1 MIRISALLLA
11 SVVIPSHALAQEA
24 GSTPPVPEAQPSD
37 ERGDPAN
44 DDFHG
49 AIYVTASGVDRLDV
63 IAGTSVISGMEL
75 QRESAGQ
82 VGDILASLPGVE
94 ASGFSPG
101 ASRPIL
107 RGFGGDRVRVLIDGI
122 GTIDASGASDD
133 HAVAVDP
140 LVAERIEVLRGPAVL
155 LYGSQ
160 AIGGAVNVISKR
172 IPPAIPDEPIHVD
185 TLAGIDSATGLLEGG
200 ISLDTA
206 LTPNIVFHVDG
217 SYRNTD
223 DIEIPGFAAS
233 DALRADLLADAA
245 EEEEEGHFEEAEELR
260 EAANITGTVPNTYT
274 ETWSAGTGIAF
285 FSGDSN
291 FGVSFDYY
299 DTEYGVPG
307 APGVGH
313 HHHGEEDH
321 DEDEHDDH
329 GEEDHDHE
337 DEHGEEHGEEAV
349 SIGLRRYRA
358 DFRADIDLGEGF
370 FDSVQSRVGY
380 SDYTHTEFEGAEV
393 GTVFEVRG
401 VEGRMELVQ
410 SRRGGWGGALGA
422 QFSAQDFA
430 AFGAEAYIPPNN
442 VETLSLFT
450 LQEFYFGPFELEA
463 GARYENTEVEA
474 STLGVERDFDTV
486 SVSVGGSYMFFDDF
500 RAGLNVSHTPRAPT
514 AAELFAEGPHIAT
527 QQFEIG
533 NPALDIESSWG
544 AEGYVRG
551 EIGEVKVNATVYRNW
566 FDDFIYLAG
575 TGEEED
581 GLPVFAFLQQDADQ
595 WGAEAQIT
603 FPLVEGRNF
612 SLLGDVRGAYT
623 SVDLDDGTHAPRIPP
638 FSLYGALEGRWD
650 HFDLRGEVEWHDSQT
665 EIAPFETVT
674 DGFTMVNAS
683 LGWHPF
689 EGRENLTI
697 IAQVEN
703 VFDTEGRR
711 HTSFTKEFVPMT
723 GRNFKLTAR
732 ASF

>member
-1 MIRISALLLA
+1 M
-11 SVVIPSHALAQEA
+11 AQKAPQEVESRA
-24 GSTPPVPEAQPSD
+24 DTAETDREVS
-37 ERGDPAN
+37 AN

-63 IAGTSVISGMEL
+63 IAGTSVVSGMQL

-82 VGDILASLPGVE
+82 VGDILASQPGVE
-94 ASGFSPG
+94 ASGFAPG

-133 HAVAVDP
+133 HAVAADP
-140 LVAERIEVLRGPAVL
+140 LIAESIEVLRGPAVL

-160 AIGGAVNVISKR
+160 AIGGAVNVITKR
-172 IPPAIPDEPIHVD
+172 IPPGIPDEPFHLDV
-185 TLAGIDSATGLLEGG
+185 LGGLDSATGLWEGG
-200 ISLDTA
+200 VSLDTK
-206 LTPNIVFHVDG
+206 LTDNIVFHVDG

-233 DALRADLLADAA
+233 DDLRADLLADAA
-245 EEEEEGHFEEAEELR
+245 EEEEEGEFEEAEELR
-260 EAANITGTVPNTYT
+260 EAANISGTVPNTYT
-274 ETWSAGTGIAF
+274 ETWSAGTGFAV
-285 FSGDSN
+285 FSGESN

-299 DTEYGVPG
+299 DTSYGVPG

-313 HHHGEEDH
+313 HHHGEEEH
-321 DEDEHDDH
+321 DEDDH
-329 GEEDHDHE
+329 GEEEEHE
-337 DEHGEEHGEEAV
+337 EEEHGEEGGEEAV

-358 DFRADIDLGEGF
+358 DFRANIDLGDGF
-370 FDSVQSRVGY
+370 FDSVQSRIGY

-393 GTVFEVRG
+393 GTVFEVQG
-401 VEGRMELVQ
+401 VEGRVELVQ
-410 SRRGGWGGALGA
+410 SRRGNWNGATGA
-422 QFSAQDFA
+422 QFSAQDFVA
-430 AFGAEAYIPPNN
+430 AGAEAYIPPNN
-442 VETLSLFT
+442 VETYAFFT
-450 LQEFYFGPFELEA
+450 LQEFYFGSFELEA
-463 GARYENTEVEA
+463 GARYENTQIEA
-474 STLGVERDFDTV
+474 STLRQERSFDTF
-486 SVSVGGSYMFFDDF
+486 SASVGGGFTLFDDF
-500 RAGLNVSHTPRAPT
+500 RAGLNVSRTQRAPT

-533 NPALDIESSWG
+533 DPTLGKESSWG

-551 EIGEVKVNATVYRNW
+551 EIGEVKVNASVYRNW
-566 FDDFIYLAG
+566 FGDFIYLAG

-581 GLPVFAFLQQDADQ
+581 ELPVFAFMQQDADQ

-603 FPLVEGRNF
+603 FPLVEGRDF
-612 SLLGDVRGAYT
+612 SLLGDLRGAYT
-623 SVDLDDGTHAPRIPP
+623 RVEFDDGTDAPRIPP
-638 FSLYGALEGRWD
+638 LSLYGALEGRWD
-650 HFDLRGEVEWHDSQT
+650 HFDLRGEVEWYDSQT
-665 EIAPFETVT
+665 DVAPFETPT

-689 EGRENLTI
+689 EGRENLTL

-703 VFDTEGRR
+703 IFDAEGRH

>member
-1 MIRISALLLA
+1 MIRKSALLLA

-24 GSTPPVPEAQPSD
+24 PQQPSSA
-37 ERGDPAN
+37 EVEVSGDREEPAN

-63 IAGTSVISGMEL
+63 VAGTSVLSGMAL
-75 QRESAGQ
+75 QRESSGQ
-82 VGDILASLPGVE
+82 VGDILANLPGVE

-140 LVAERIEVLRGPAVL
+140 LIAERIEVLRGPAVL

-160 AIGGAVNVISKR
+160 AIGGAVNVITKR
-172 IPPAIPDEPIHVD
+172 IPPGVPDEAFHADLLGGV
-185 TLAGIDSATGLLEGG
+185 DSATGLWEGG
-200 ISLDTA
+200 ISLDTKV
-206 LTPNIVFHVDG
+206 TDNIVFHVDG

-233 DALRADLLADAA
+233 DDLRADLLADAA
-245 EEEEEGHFEEAEELR
+245 EEEEEGELEEAEEFR
-260 EAANITGTVPNTYT
+260 DAANISGIVPNTYT

-285 FSGDSN
+285 FSGESN

-313 HHHGEEDH
+313 HHHGEE
-321 DEDEHDDH
+321 EH
-329 GEEDHDHE
+329 GEEDHDHD
-337 DEHGEEHGEEAV
+337 DEHGEEEGEEAV

-358 DFRADIDLGEGF
+358 DFRANIDLGDGF
-370 FDSVQSRVGY
+370 FDSVQSRVGF

-393 GTVFEVRG
+393 GTVFEVKG
-401 VEGRMELVQ
+401 VEGRVELAQ
-410 SRRGGWGGALGA
+410 SRRGGWGGATGL
-422 QFSAQDFA
+422 QFSAQDFVA
-430 AFGAEAYIPPNN
+430 TGAEAYIPPNN
-442 VETLSLFT
+442 VESIALFT

-463 GARYENTEVEA
+463 GARYENTEIEA
-474 STLGVERDFDTV
+474 STLGIQRDFDTV
-486 SVSVGGSYMFFDDF
+486 SASLGGGYTLFDDF
-500 RAGLNVSHTPRAPT
+500 RAGLNVSRTERAPT

-533 NPALDIESSWG
+533 NPALDIERSWG

-551 EIGEVKVNATVYRNW
+551 EIGEVKVNASVYRNW

-581 GLPVFAFLQQDADQ
+581 ELPVFAFLQQDADQ
-595 WGAEAQIT
+595 WGAEAQVT
-603 FPLVEGRNF
+603 FPLIEGRDF

-623 SVDLDDGTHAPRIPP
+623 RVELDDGTNAPRVPP
-638 FSLYGALEGRWD
+638 LSLYGALEGRWE
-650 HFDLRGEVEWHDSQT
+650 HFDLRGEVEWYDSQT
-665 EIAPFETVT
+665 DVAPFETRT

-697 IAQVEN
+697 IAQVDN
-703 VFDTEGRR
+703 IFDAEGRR
-711 HTSFTKEFVPMT
+711 HTSFTKDFVPMT

>member
-1 MIRISALLLA
+1 MIRKSALLLA

-24 GSTPPVPEAQPSD
+24 PQQPAASEVEALD
-37 ERGDPAN
+37 ERGEVAN

-63 IAGTSVISGMEL
+63 IAGTSVLSGMQL

-82 VGDILASLPGVE
+82 VGDIVASLPGVE
-94 ASGFSPG
+94 ASGFAPG

-107 RGFGGDRVRVLIDGI
+107 RGFGGDRVRVLLNGI

-133 HAVAVDP
+133 HAVAADP
-140 LVAERIEVLRGPAVL
+140 LIAESIEVLRGPAVL

-160 AIGGAVNVISKR
+160 AIGGAVNVITKR
-172 IPPAIPDEPIHVD
+172 IPPGIPDEPVHLDMLGGV
-185 TLAGIDSATGLLEGG
+185 DSATGLWEGG
-200 ISLDTA
+200 VSLDTKV
-206 LTPNIVFHVDG
+206 TDNIVFHVDG

-245 EEEEEGHFEEAEELR
+245 EEEEEGAFEEAEELR
-260 EAANITGTVPNTYT
+260 EAANISGTVPNTYS

-285 FSGDSN
+285 FSGESN

-313 HHHGEEDH
+313 HHHGEEEH
-321 DEDEHDDH
+321 GDEDHE
-329 GEEDHDHE
+329 GEEDHDLE
-337 DEHGEEHGEEAV
+337 GEEEGEEAV

-358 DFRADIDLGEGF
+358 DFRANIDLGDGF
-370 FDSVQSRVGY
+370 FDSVQSRIGY
-380 SDYTHTEFEGAEV
+380 SDYTHTEFEGDEV
-393 GTVFEVRG
+393 GTVFEVKG
-401 VEGRMELVQ
+401 VEGRVELVQ
-410 SRRGGWGGALGA
+410 SRRGGWSGATGA
-422 QFSAQDFA
+422 QFSAQDFVA
-430 AFGAEAYIPPNN
+430 TGAEAYIPPNN
-442 VETLSLFT
+442 VETVALFT

-463 GARYENTEVEA
+463 GARYENTEIEA
-474 STLGVERDFDTV
+474 STLGLERDFDTV
-486 SVSVGGSYMFFDDF
+486 SASVGGSYAFFNDF
-500 RAGLNVSHTPRAPT
+500 RAGLNVSHTERAPT
-514 AAELFAEGPHIAT
+514 AAELYAEGPHIAT

-533 NPALDIESSWG
+533 NPDLNIERSWG

-551 EIGEVKVNATVYRNW
+551 EIGEIKINASIYRNW

-581 GLPVFAFLQQDADQ
+581 DLPVFAFLQQDADQ

-603 FPLVEGRNF
+603 FPVIEGRDF

-623 SVDLDDGTHAPRIPP
+623 SVEFDDGTNAPRIPP
-638 FSLYGALEGRWD
+638 LSLYGALEGRWD
-650 HFDLRGEVEWHDSQT
+650 HFDLRGEVEWYDSQT
-665 EIAPFETVT
+665 DVAPFETAT

-697 IAQVEN
+697 IAQVDN
-703 VFDTEGRR
+703 IFDVEGRR

-732 ASF
+732 VSF

>member
-1 MIRISALLLA
+1 M
-11 SVVIPSHALAQEA
+11 AQEA
-24 GSTPPVPEAQPSD
+24 PQEVESRAETVETDQ
-37 ERGDPAN
+37 EVPAN

-49 AIYVTASGVDRLDV
+49 AIYLTASGVDRLDV
-63 IAGTSVISGMEL
+63 IAGTSVVSGMQL

-82 VGDILASLPGVE
+82 VGDILASQPGVE
-94 ASGFSPG
+94 ASGFAPG

-133 HAVAVDP
+133 HAVAADP
-140 LVAERIEVLRGPAVL
+140 LIAESIEVLRGPAVL

-160 AIGGAVNVISKR
+160 AIGGAVNVITKR
-172 IPPAIPDEPIHVD
+172 IPPGIPDEPFHLDV
-185 TLAGIDSATGLLEGG
+185 LGGLDSATGLWEGG
-200 ISLDTA
+200 VSLDTK
-206 LTPNIVFHVDG
+206 LTDNIVFHVDG

-223 DIEIPGFAAS
+223 DIEIPSFAAS
-233 DALRADLLADAA
+233 DDLRADLLADAA
-245 EEEEEGHFEEAEELR
+245 EEEEEGEFEEAEELR
-260 EAANITGTVPNTYT
+260 EAANISGTVPNTYT
-274 ETWSAGTGIAF
+274 ETWSAGTGFAV
-285 FSGDSN
+285 FSGESN

-299 DTEYGVPG
+299 DTSYGVPG

-313 HHHGEEDH
+313 HHHAEEEH
-321 DEDEHDDH
+321 DEDDH
-329 GEEDHDHE
+329 GEEE
-337 DEHGEEHGEEAV
+337 GEEAV

-358 DFRADIDLGEGF
+358 DFRANIDLGDGF
-370 FDSVQSRVGY
+370 FDSVQSRIGY

-393 GTVFEVRG
+393 GTVFEVQG
-401 VEGRMELVQ
+401 VEGRVELVQ
-410 SRRGGWGGALGA
+410 SRRGNWNGATGA
-422 QFSAQDFA
+422 QFSAQDFVA
-430 AFGAEAYIPPNN
+430 TGAEAYIPPNN
-442 VETLSLFT
+442 VETFAFFT
-450 LQEFYFGPFELEA
+450 LQEFYFGSFELEA
-463 GARYENTEVEA
+463 GARYENTQIEA
-474 STLGVERDFDTV
+474 STLRQERSFDTF
-486 SVSVGGSYMFFDDF
+486 SASVGGGFTLFDDF
-500 RAGLNVSHTPRAPT
+500 RAGLNVSRTQRAPT

-533 NPALDIESSWG
+533 DPTVGKESSWG

-551 EIGEVKVNATVYRNW
+551 EIGEVKVNASVYRNW
-566 FDDFIYLAG
+566 FGDFIYLAG

-581 GLPVFAFLQQDADQ
+581 ELPVFAFMQQDADQ

-603 FPLVEGRNF
+603 FPLVEGRDF
-612 SLLGDVRGAYT
+612 SLLGDLRGAYT
-623 SVDLDDGTHAPRIPP
+623 RVEFDDGTDAPRIPP
-638 FSLYGALEGRWD
+638 LSLYGALEGRWD
-650 HFDLRGEVEWHDSQT
+650 HFDLRGEVEWYDSQT
-665 EIAPFETVT
+665 DVAPFETPT

-689 EGRENLTI
+689 EGRENLTL

-703 VFDTEGRR
+703 IFDAEGRH

>member
-1 MIRISALLLA
+1 MIRMSALLLA
-11 SVVIPSHALAQEA
+11 SVVIPYQAMAQE
-24 GSTPPVPEAQPSD
+24 TPQQPEPRAQATATD
-37 ERGDPAN
+37 EDNPAN

-49 AIYVTASGVDRLDV
+49 TIYVTASGVDRLDV
-63 IAGTSVISGMEL
+63 IAGTSVVSGMQL

-82 VGDILASLPGVE
+82 VGEILASQPGVE
-94 ASGFSPG
+94 ASGFAPG

-133 HAVAVDP
+133 HAVAADP
-140 LVAERIEVLRGPAVL
+140 LIAESIEVLRGPAVL

-160 AIGGAVNVISKR
+160 AIGGAVNVITKR
-172 IPPAIPDEPIHVD
+172 IPPGVPDEPFHVD
-185 TLAGIDSATGLLEGG
+185 MLAGVDSATGLWEGG
-200 ISLDTA
+200 ISLDTK
-206 LTPNIVFHVDG
+206 LTDNIVFHVDG

-233 DALRADLLADAA
+233 GDLRADLLADAA
-245 EEEEEGHFEEAEELR
+245 EEEEEGEFEEAEKLR
-260 EAANITGTVPNTYT
+260 EAASISGTVPNTYT
-274 ETWSAGTGIAF
+274 ETWSAGTGFAV
-285 FSGDSN
+285 FSGESN

-313 HHHGEEDH
+313 HGHGQEEHGEEDH
-321 DEDEHDDH
+321 DEDE
-329 GEEDHDHE
+329 E
-337 DEHGEEHGEEAV
+337 EHGDEEGEEAV

-358 DFRADIDLGEGF
+358 DFRADIDLGDGF
-370 FDSVQSRVGY
+370 FDSVQSRIGY
-380 SDYTHTEFEGAEV
+380 SNYTHTEFEGAEV
-393 GTVFEVRG
+393 GTVFDVQG
-401 VEGRMELVQ
+401 VEGRVELVQ
-410 SRRGGWGGALGA
+410 SRRGNWSGATGA
-422 QFSAQDFA
+422 QFSAQDFVA
-430 AFGAEAYIPPNN
+430 TGEEAYIPPNN
-442 VETLSLFT
+442 VETMAFFT

-463 GARYENTEVEA
+463 GARYENTEIEA
-474 STLGVERDFDTV
+474 TTLGLERTFDTF
-486 SVSVGGSYMFFDDF
+486 SASVGGGFTLFDDF
-500 RAGLNVSHTPRAPT
+500 RAGLNVSRTERAPT

-527 QQFEIG
+527 QQFEVG
-533 NPALDIESSWG
+533 DPTLSEESSWG

-551 EIGEVKVNATVYRNW
+551 EIGEVKVNASVYRNW
-566 FDDFIYLAG
+566 FGDFIYLAG

-581 GLPVFAFLQQDADQ
+581 DLPVFAFMQQDADQ
-595 WGAEAQIT
+595 WGAEAQVT
-603 FPLVEGRNF
+603 FPLVEGRDF
-612 SLLGDVRGAYT
+612 SLLGDLRGAYT
-623 SVDLDDGTHAPRIPP
+623 RVEFDDGTDAPRIPP
-638 FSLYGALEGRWD
+638 LSLYGALEGRWD
-650 HFDLRGEVEWHDSQT
+650 HFDLRGEVEWYDSQT
-665 EIAPFETVT
+665 DVAPFETPT

-703 VFDTEGRR
+703 IFDVEGRR

-723 GRNFKLTAR
+723 GRNFRLTAR

>member
-1 MIRISALLLA
+1 MIRKSALLLA
-11 SVVIPSHALAQEA
+11 SAVIPSLAMAQKAPQEVESRA
-24 GSTPPVPEAQPSD
+24 DTAETDREVS
-37 ERGDPAN
+37 AN

-63 IAGTSVISGMEL
+63 IAGTSVVSGMQL

-82 VGDILASLPGVE
+82 VGDILASQPGVE
-94 ASGFSPG
+94 ASGFAPG

-133 HAVAVDP
+133 HAVAADP
-140 LVAERIEVLRGPAVL
+140 LIAESIEVLRGPAVL

-160 AIGGAVNVISKR
+160 AIGGAVNVITKR
-172 IPPAIPDEPIHVD
+172 IPPGIPDEPFHLDV
-185 TLAGIDSATGLLEGG
+185 LGGLDSATGLWEGG
-200 ISLDTA
+200 VSLDTK
-206 LTPNIVFHVDG
+206 LTDNIVFHVDG

-233 DALRADLLADAA
+233 DDLRADLLADAA
-245 EEEEEGHFEEAEELR
+245 EEEEEGEFEEAEELR
-260 EAANITGTVPNTYT
+260 EAANISGTVPNTYT
-274 ETWSAGTGIAF
+274 ETWSAGTGFAV
-285 FSGDSN
+285 FSGESN

-299 DTEYGVPG
+299 DTSYGVPG

-313 HHHGEEDH
+313 HHHGEEEH
-321 DEDEHDDH
+321 DEDDH
-329 GEEDHDHE
+329 GEEEEHE
-337 DEHGEEHGEEAV
+337 EEEHGEEGGEEAV

-358 DFRADIDLGEGF
+358 DFRANIDLGDGF
-370 FDSVQSRVGY
+370 FDSVQSRIGY

-393 GTVFEVRG
+393 GTVFEVQG
-401 VEGRMELVQ
+401 VEGRVELVQ
-410 SRRGGWGGALGA
+410 SRRGNWNGATGA
-422 QFSAQDFA
+422 QFSAQDFVA
-430 AFGAEAYIPPNN
+430 AGAEAYIPPNN
-442 VETLSLFT
+442 VETYAFFT
-450 LQEFYFGPFELEA
+450 LQEFYFGSFELEA
-463 GARYENTEVEA
+463 GARYENTQIEA
-474 STLGVERDFDTV
+474 STLRQERSFDTF
-486 SVSVGGSYMFFDDF
+486 SASVGGGFTLFDDF
-500 RAGLNVSHTPRAPT
+500 RAGLNVSRTQRAPT

-533 NPALDIESSWG
+533 DPTLGKESSWG

-551 EIGEVKVNATVYRNW
+551 EIGEVKVNASVYRNW
-566 FDDFIYLAG
+566 FGDFIYLAG

-581 GLPVFAFLQQDADQ
+581 ELPVFAFMQQDADQ

-603 FPLVEGRNF
+603 FPLVEGRDF
-612 SLLGDVRGAYT
+612 SLLGDLRGAYT
-623 SVDLDDGTHAPRIPP
+623 RVEFDDGTDAPRIPP
-638 FSLYGALEGRWD
+638 LSLYGALEGRWD
-650 HFDLRGEVEWHDSQT
+650 HFDLRGEVEWYDSQT
-665 EIAPFETVT
+665 DVAPFETPT

-689 EGRENLTI
+689 EGRENLTL

-703 VFDTEGRR
+703 IFDAEGRH

>member
-1 MIRISALLLA
+1 M
-11 SVVIPSHALAQEA
+11 AQEA
-24 GSTPPVPEAQPSD
+24 PQEVESRAETAETDQEV
-37 ERGDPAN
+37 PAN

-63 IAGTSVISGMEL
+63 IAGTSVVSGMQL

-82 VGDILASLPGVE
+82 VGDILASQPGVE
-94 ASGFSPG
+94 ASGFAPG

-133 HAVAVDP
+133 HAVAADP
-140 LVAERIEVLRGPAVL
+140 LIAESIEVLRGPAVL

-160 AIGGAVNVISKR
+160 AIGGAVNVITKR
-172 IPPAIPDEPIHVD
+172 IPPGIPDEPFHLDV
-185 TLAGIDSATGLLEGG
+185 LGGLDSATGLWEGG
-200 ISLDTA
+200 VSLDTK
-206 LTPNIVFHVDG
+206 LTDNIVFHVDG

-233 DALRADLLADAA
+233 DDLRADLLADAA
-245 EEEEEGHFEEAEELR
+245 EEEEEGEFEEAEELR
-260 EAANITGTVPNTYT
+260 EAANISGTVPNTYT
-274 ETWSAGTGIAF
+274 ETWSAGTGFAV
-285 FSGDSN
+285 FSGESN

-299 DTEYGVPG
+299 DTSYGVPG

-313 HHHGEEDH
+313 HHHAEEEH
-321 DEDEHDDH
+321 DEDDH
-329 GEEDHDHE
+329 GEEE
-337 DEHGEEHGEEAV
+337 GEEAV

-358 DFRADIDLGEGF
+358 DFRANIDLGDGF
-370 FDSVQSRVGY
+370 FDSVQSRIGY

-393 GTVFEVRG
+393 GTVFEVQG
-401 VEGRMELVQ
+401 VEGRVELVQ
-410 SRRGGWGGALGA
+410 SRRGNWNGATGA
-422 QFSAQDFA
+422 QFSAQDFVA
-430 AFGAEAYIPPNN
+430 TGAEAYIPPNN
-442 VETLSLFT
+442 VETFAFFT
-450 LQEFYFGPFELEA
+450 LQEFYFGSFELEA
-463 GARYENTEVEA
+463 GARYENTQIEA
-474 STLGVERDFDTV
+474 STLRQERSFDTF
-486 SVSVGGSYMFFDDF
+486 SASVGGGFTLFDDF
-500 RAGLNVSHTPRAPT
+500 RTGLNVSRTQRAPT

-533 NPALDIESSWG
+533 DPTLGKESSWG

-551 EIGEVKVNATVYRNW
+551 EIGEVKVNASVYRNW
-566 FDDFIYLAG
+566 FGDFIYLAG

-581 GLPVFAFLQQDADQ
+581 ELPVFAFMQQDADQ

-603 FPLVEGRNF
+603 FPLVEGRDF
-612 SLLGDVRGAYT
+612 SLLGDLRGAYT
-623 SVDLDDGTHAPRIPP
+623 RVEFDDGTDAPRIPP
-638 FSLYGALEGRWD
+638 LSLYGALEGRWD
-650 HFDLRGEVEWHDSQT
+650 HFDLRGEVEWYDSQT
-665 EIAPFETVT
+665 DVAPFETPT

-689 EGRENLTI
+689 EGRENLTL

-703 VFDTEGRR
+703 IFDAEGRR

>member
-1 MIRISALLLA
+1 M
-11 SVVIPSHALAQEA
+11 AQEA
-24 GSTPPVPEAQPSD
+24 PQEVESRAETVETDQ
-37 ERGDPAN
+37 EVPAN

-49 AIYVTASGVDRLDV
+49 AIYLTASGVDRLDV
-63 IAGTSVISGMEL
+63 IAGTSVVSGMQL

-82 VGDILASLPGVE
+82 VGDILASQPGVE
-94 ASGFSPG
+94 ASGFAPG

-133 HAVAVDP
+133 HAVAADP
-140 LVAERIEVLRGPAVL
+140 LIAESIEVLRGPAVL

-160 AIGGAVNVISKR
+160 AIGGAVNVITKR
-172 IPPAIPDEPIHVD
+172 IPPGIPDEPFHLDV
-185 TLAGIDSATGLLEGG
+185 LGGLDSATGLWEGG
-200 ISLDTA
+200 VSLDTK
-206 LTPNIVFHVDG
+206 LTDNIVFHVDG

-223 DIEIPGFAAS
+223 DIEIPSFAAS
-233 DALRADLLADAA
+233 DDLRADLLADAA
-245 EEEEEGHFEEAEELR
+245 EEEEEGEFEEAEELR
-260 EAANITGTVPNTYT
+260 EAANISGTVPNTYT
-274 ETWSAGTGIAF
+274 ETWSAGTGFAV
-285 FSGDSN
+285 FSGESN

-299 DTEYGVPG
+299 DTSYGVPG

-313 HHHGEEDH
+313 HHHAEEEH
-321 DEDEHDDH
+321 DEDDH
-329 GEEDHDHE
+329 GEEE
-337 DEHGEEHGEEAV
+337 GEEAV

-358 DFRADIDLGEGF
+358 DFRANIDLGDGF
-370 FDSVQSRVGY
+370 FDSVQSRIGY

-393 GTVFEVRG
+393 GTVFEVQG
-401 VEGRMELVQ
+401 VEGRVELVQ
-410 SRRGGWGGALGA
+410 SRRGNWNGATGA
-422 QFSAQDFA
+422 QFSAQDFVA
-430 AFGAEAYIPPNN
+430 TGAEAYIPPNN
-442 VETLSLFT
+442 VETFAFFT
-450 LQEFYFGPFELEA
+450 LQEFYFGSFELEA
-463 GARYENTEVEA
+463 GARYENTQIEA
-474 STLGVERDFDTV
+474 STLRQERSFDTF
-486 SVSVGGSYMFFDDF
+486 SASVGGGFTLFDDF
-500 RAGLNVSHTPRAPT
+500 RTGLNVSRTQRAPT

-533 NPALDIESSWG
+533 DPTVGKESSWG

-551 EIGEVKVNATVYRNW
+551 EIGEVKVNASVYRNW
-566 FDDFIYLAG
+566 FGDFIYLAG

-581 GLPVFAFLQQDADQ
+581 ELPVFAFMQQDADQ

-603 FPLVEGRNF
+603 FPLVEGRDF
-612 SLLGDVRGAYT
+612 SLLGDLRGAYT
-623 SVDLDDGTHAPRIPP
+623 RVEFDDGTDAPRIPP
-638 FSLYGALEGRWD
+638 LSLYGALEGRWD
-650 HFDLRGEVEWHDSQT
+650 HFDLRGEVEWYDSQT
-665 EIAPFETVT
+665 DVAPFETPT

-689 EGRENLTI
+689 EGRENLTL

-703 VFDTEGRR
+703 IFDAEGRH

>member
-1 MIRISALLLA
+1 M
-11 SVVIPSHALAQEA
+11 AQEA
-24 GSTPPVPEAQPSD
+24 PQEVESRAETVETDQ
-37 ERGDPAN
+37 EVPAN

-49 AIYVTASGVDRLDV
+49 AIYLTASGVDRLDV
-63 IAGTSVISGMEL
+63 IAGTSVVSGMQL

-82 VGDILASLPGVE
+82 VGDILASQPGVE
-94 ASGFSPG
+94 ASGFAPG

-133 HAVAVDP
+133 HAVAADP
-140 LVAERIEVLRGPAVL
+140 LIAESIEVLRGPAVL

-160 AIGGAVNVISKR
+160 AIGGAVNVITKR
-172 IPPAIPDEPIHVD
+172 IPPGIPDEPFHLDV
-185 TLAGIDSATGLLEGG
+185 LGGLDSATGLWEGG
-200 ISLDTA
+200 VSLDTK
-206 LTPNIVFHVDG
+206 LTDNIVFHVDG

-223 DIEIPGFAAS
+223 DIEIPSFAAS
-233 DALRADLLADAA
+233 DDLRADLLADAA
-245 EEEEEGHFEEAEELR
+245 EEEEEGEFEEAEELR
-260 EAANITGTVPNTYT
+260 EAANISGTVPNTYT
-274 ETWSAGTGIAF
+274 ETWSAGTGFAV
-285 FSGDSN
+285 FSGESN

-299 DTEYGVPG
+299 DTSYGVPG

-313 HHHGEEDH
+313 HHHAEEEH
-321 DEDEHDDH
+321 DEDDH
-329 GEEDHDHE
+329 GEEE
-337 DEHGEEHGEEAV
+337 GEEAV

-358 DFRADIDLGEGF
+358 DFRANIDLGDGF
-370 FDSVQSRVGY
+370 FDSVQSRIGY

-393 GTVFEVRG
+393 GTVFEVQG
-401 VEGRMELVQ
+401 VEGRVELVQ
-410 SRRGGWGGALGA
+410 SRRGNWNGATGA
-422 QFSAQDFA
+422 QFSAQDFVA
-430 AFGAEAYIPPNN
+430 TGAEAYIPPNN
-442 VETLSLFT
+442 VETFAFFT
-450 LQEFYFGPFELEA
+450 LQEFYFGSFELEA
-463 GARYENTEVEA
+463 GARYENTQIEA
-474 STLGVERDFDTV
+474 STLRQERSFDTF
-486 SVSVGGSYMFFDDF
+486 SASVGGGFTLFDDF
-500 RAGLNVSHTPRAPT
+500 RAGLNVSRTQRAPT

-533 NPALDIESSWG
+533 DPTVGKESSWG

-551 EIGEVKVNATVYRNW
+551 EIGEVKVNASVYRNW
-566 FDDFIYLAG
+566 FGDFIYLAG

-581 GLPVFAFLQQDADQ
+581 ELPVFAFMQQDADQ

-603 FPLVEGRNF
+603 FPLVEGRDF
-612 SLLGDVRGAYT
+612 SLLGDLRGAYT
-623 SVDLDDGTHAPRIPP
+623 RVEFDDGTDAPRIPP
-638 FSLYGALEGRWD
+638 LSLYGALEGRWD
-650 HFDLRGEVEWHDSQT
+650 HFDLRGEVEWYDSQT
-665 EIAPFETVT
+665 DVAPFETPT

-689 EGRENLTI
+689 EGRENLTL

-703 VFDTEGRR
+703 IFDAEGRR

>member
-1 MIRISALLLA
+1 M
-11 SVVIPSHALAQEA
+11 AQEA
-24 GSTPPVPEAQPSD
+24 PQEVESRAETAETDQEV
-37 ERGDPAN
+37 PAN

-63 IAGTSVISGMEL
+63 IAGTSVVSGMQL

-82 VGDILASLPGVE
+82 VGDILASQPGVE
-94 ASGFSPG
+94 ASGFAPG

-133 HAVAVDP
+133 HAVAADP
-140 LVAERIEVLRGPAVL
+140 LIAESIEVLRGPAVL

-160 AIGGAVNVISKR
+160 AIGGAVNVITKR
-172 IPPAIPDEPIHVD
+172 IPPGIPDEPFHLDV
-185 TLAGIDSATGLLEGG
+185 LGGLDSATGLWEGG
-200 ISLDTA
+200 VSLDTK
-206 LTPNIVFHVDG
+206 LTDNIVFHVDG

-233 DALRADLLADAA
+233 DDLRADLLADAA
-245 EEEEEGHFEEAEELR
+245 EEEEEGEFEEAEELR
-260 EAANITGTVPNTYT
+260 EAANISGTVPNTYT
-274 ETWSAGTGIAF
+274 ETWSAGTGFAV
-285 FSGDSN
+285 FSGESN

-299 DTEYGVPG
+299 DTSYGVPG

-313 HHHGEEDH
+313 HHHGEEEH
-321 DEDEHDDH
+321 DEDDH
-329 GEEDHDHE
+329 GEEEEHE
-337 DEHGEEHGEEAV
+337 EEEHGEEGGEEAV

-358 DFRADIDLGEGF
+358 DFRANIDLGDGF
-370 FDSVQSRVGY
+370 FDSVQSRIGY

-393 GTVFEVRG
+393 GTVFEVQG
-401 VEGRMELVQ
+401 VEGRVELVQ
-410 SRRGGWGGALGA
+410 SRRGNWNGAIGA
-422 QFSAQDFA
+422 QFSAQDFVA
-430 AFGAEAYIPPNN
+430 TGAEAYIPPNN
-442 VETLSLFT
+442 VETYAFFT
-450 LQEFYFGPFELEA
+450 LQEFYFGSFELEA
-463 GARYENTEVEA
+463 GARYENTQIEA
-474 STLGVERDFDTV
+474 STLRQERSFDTF
-486 SVSVGGSYMFFDDF
+486 SASVGGGFTLFDDF
-500 RAGLNVSHTPRAPT
+500 RAGLNVSRTQRAPT

-533 NPALDIESSWG
+533 DPTLGKESSWG

-551 EIGEVKVNATVYRNW
+551 EIGEVKVNASVYRNW
-566 FDDFIYLAG
+566 FGDFIYLAG

-581 GLPVFAFLQQDADQ
+581 ELPVFAFMQQDADQ

-603 FPLVEGRNF
+603 FPLVEGRDF
-612 SLLGDVRGAYT
+612 SLLGDLRGAYT
-623 SVDLDDGTHAPRIPP
+623 RVEFDDGTDAPRIPP
-638 FSLYGALEGRWD
+638 LSLYGALEGRWD
-650 HFDLRGEVEWHDSQT
+650 HFDLRGEVEWYDSQT
-665 EIAPFETVT
+665 DVAPFETPT

-689 EGRENLTI
+689 EGRENLTL

-703 VFDTEGRR
+703 IFDAEGRR

>member
-1 MIRISALLLA
+1 M
-11 SVVIPSHALAQEA
+11 AQEA
-24 GSTPPVPEAQPSD
+24 PQEVESRAETVETDQ
-37 ERGDPAN
+37 EVPAN

-63 IAGTSVISGMEL
+63 IAGTSVVSGMQL

-82 VGDILASLPGVE
+82 VGDILASQPGVE
-94 ASGFSPG
+94 ASGFAPG

-133 HAVAVDP
+133 HAVAADP
-140 LVAERIEVLRGPAVL
+140 LIAESIEVLRGPAVL

-160 AIGGAVNVISKR
+160 AIGGAVNVITKR
-172 IPPAIPDEPIHVD
+172 IPPGIPDEPFHLDV
-185 TLAGIDSATGLLEGG
+185 LGGLDSATGLWEGG
-200 ISLDTA
+200 VSLDTK
-206 LTPNIVFHVDG
+206 LTDNIVFHVDG

-233 DALRADLLADAA
+233 DDLRADLLADAA
-245 EEEEEGHFEEAEELR
+245 EEEEEGEFEEAEELR
-260 EAANITGTVPNTYT
+260 EAANISGTVPNTYT
-274 ETWSAGTGIAF
+274 ETWSAGTGFAV
-285 FSGDSN
+285 FSGESN

-299 DTEYGVPG
+299 DTSYGVPG

-313 HHHGEEDH
+313 HHHGEEEH
-321 DEDEHDDH
+321 DEDDH
-329 GEEDHDHE
+329 GEEEEHE
-337 DEHGEEHGEEAV
+337 EEEHGEEEGEEAV

-358 DFRADIDLGEGF
+358 DFRANIDLGDGF
-370 FDSVQSRVGY
+370 FDSVQSRIGY

-393 GTVFEVRG
+393 GTVFEVQG
-401 VEGRMELVQ
+401 VEGRVELVQ
-410 SRRGGWGGALGA
+410 SRRGNWNGATGA
-422 QFSAQDFA
+422 QFSAQDFVA
-430 AFGAEAYIPPNN
+430 TGAEAYIPPNN
-442 VETLSLFT
+442 VETYAFFT
-450 LQEFYFGPFELEA
+450 LQEFYFGSFELEA
-463 GARYENTEVEA
+463 GARYENTQIEA
-474 STLGVERDFDTV
+474 STLRQERSFDTF
-486 SVSVGGSYMFFDDF
+486 SASVGGGFTLFDDF
-500 RAGLNVSHTPRAPT
+500 RAGLNVSRTQRAPT

-533 NPALDIESSWG
+533 DPTLGKESSWG

-551 EIGEVKVNATVYRNW
+551 EIGEVKVNASVYRNW
-566 FDDFIYLAG
+566 FGDFIYLAG

-581 GLPVFAFLQQDADQ
+581 ELPVFAFMQQDADQ

-603 FPLVEGRNF
+603 FPLVEGRDF
-612 SLLGDVRGAYT
+612 SLLGDLRGAYT
-623 SVDLDDGTHAPRIPP
+623 RVEFDDGTDAPRIPP
-638 FSLYGALEGRWD
+638 LSLYGALEGRWD
-650 HFDLRGEVEWHDSQT
+650 HFDLRGEVEWYDSQT
-665 EIAPFETVT
+665 DVAPFETPT

-689 EGRENLTI
+689 EGRENLTL

-703 VFDTEGRR
+703 IFDAEGRR

>member
-1 MIRISALLLA
+1 M
-11 SVVIPSHALAQEA
+11 AQEA
-24 GSTPPVPEAQPSD
+24 PQEVESRAETAETDQEV
-37 ERGDPAN
+37 PAN

-63 IAGTSVISGMEL
+63 IAGTSVVSGMQL

-82 VGDILASLPGVE
+82 VGDILASQPGVE
-94 ASGFSPG
+94 ASGFAPG

-133 HAVAVDP
+133 HAVAADP
-140 LVAERIEVLRGPAVL
+140 LIAESIEVLRGPAVL

-160 AIGGAVNVISKR
+160 AIGGAVNVITKR
-172 IPPAIPDEPIHVD
+172 IPPGIPDEPFHLDV
-185 TLAGIDSATGLLEGG
+185 LGGLDSATGLWEGG
-200 ISLDTA
+200 VSLDTK
-206 LTPNIVFHVDG
+206 LTDNIVFHVDG

-233 DALRADLLADAA
+233 DDLRADLLADAA
-245 EEEEEGHFEEAEELR
+245 EEEEEGEFEEAEELR
-260 EAANITGTVPNTYT
+260 EAANISGTVPNTYT
-274 ETWSAGTGIAF
+274 ETWSAGTGFAV
-285 FSGDSN
+285 FSGESN

-299 DTEYGVPG
+299 DTSYGVPG
-307 APGVGH
+307 APGMGH
-313 HHHGEEDH
+313 HHHGEEEH
-321 DEDEHDDH
+321 DEDDH
-329 GEEDHDHE
+329 GEEEEHE
-337 DEHGEEHGEEAV
+337 EEEHGEEGGEEAV

-358 DFRADIDLGEGF
+358 DFRANIDLGDGF
-370 FDSVQSRVGY
+370 FDSVQSRIGY

-393 GTVFEVRG
+393 GTVFEVQG
-401 VEGRMELVQ
+401 VEGRVEFVQ
-410 SRRGGWGGALGA
+410 SRRGNWNGATGA
-422 QFSAQDFA
+422 QFSAQDFVA
-430 AFGAEAYIPPNN
+430 AGAEAYIPPNN
-442 VETLSLFT
+442 VETFAFFT
-450 LQEFYFGPFELEA
+450 LQEFYFGSFELEA
-463 GARYENTEVEA
+463 GARYENTQIEA
-474 STLGVERDFDTV
+474 STLRQERSFDTF
-486 SVSVGGSYMFFDDF
+486 SASVGGGFTLFDDF
-500 RAGLNVSHTPRAPT
+500 RAGLNVSRTQRAPT

-533 NPALDIESSWG
+533 DPTLGKESSWG

-551 EIGEVKVNATVYRNW
+551 EIGEVKVNASVYRNW
-566 FDDFIYLAG
+566 FGDFIYLAG

-581 GLPVFAFLQQDADQ
+581 ELPVFAFMQQDADQ

-603 FPLVEGRNF
+603 FPLVEGRDF
-612 SLLGDVRGAYT
+612 SLLGDLRGAYT
-623 SVDLDDGTHAPRIPP
+623 RVEFDDGTDAPRIPP
-638 FSLYGALEGRWD
+638 LSLYGALEGRWD
-650 HFDLRGEVEWHDSQT
+650 HFDLRGEVEWYDSQT
-665 EIAPFETVT
+665 DVAPFETPT

-689 EGRENLTI
+689 EGRENLTL

-703 VFDTEGRR
+703 IFDAEGRR

>member
-1 MIRISALLLA
+1 MVRKSALLLA
-11 SVVIPSHALAQEA
+11 SVVVPAHALAQEA
-24 GSTPPVPEAQPSD
+24 PQQPASEEVEITG
-37 ERGDPAN
+37 ERGEPAN

-63 IAGTSVISGMEL
+63 VAGTSVLTGMAL
-75 QRESAGQ
+75 QRESSGQ

-140 LVAERIEVLRGPAVL
+140 LIAERIEVLRGPAVL

-160 AIGGAVNVISKR
+160 AIGGAVNVITKR
-172 IPPAIPDEPIHVD
+172 IPPGVPDEAFHVD
-185 TLAGIDSATGLLEGG
+185 LLGGVDSATGLWEGG
-200 ISLDTA
+200 ISLDTKV
-206 LTPNIVFHVDG
+206 TDNIVFHVDG

-233 DALRADLLADAA
+233 DDLRADLLADAA
-245 EEEEEGHFEEAEELR
+245 EEEEEGEFEEAEELR
-260 EAANITGTVPNTYT
+260 EAANIAGIVPNTYT

-285 FSGDSN
+285 FSGQSN

-299 DTEYGVPG
+299 DTSYGVPG
-307 APGVGH
+307 APGAG
-313 HHHGEEDH
+313 HHHGEEEHGDEEH
-321 DEDEHDDH
+321 DEEL
-329 GEEDHDHE
+329 GEE
-337 DEHGEEHGEEAV
+337 GEEAV
-349 SIGLRRYRA
+349 SVGLRRYRA
-358 DFRADIDLGEGF
+358 DFRADIDLGDGF
-370 FDSVQSRVGY
+370 FDSVQSRIGF

-393 GTVFEVRG
+393 GTVFEVKG
-401 VEGRMELVQ
+401 VEGRVELAQ
-410 SRRGGWGGALGA
+410 SRRGGWGGATGL
-422 QFSAQDFA
+422 QFSAQDFVA
-430 AFGAEAYIPPNN
+430 TGAEAYIPPNN
-442 VETLSLFT
+442 VETIALFT

-463 GARYENTEVEA
+463 GARYENTEIEA
-474 STLGVERDFDTV
+474 STLGLEREFDTV
-486 SVSVGGSYMFFDDF
+486 SASVGGGYTLFEDF
-500 RAGLNVSHTPRAPT
+500 RAGLNVSHTERAPT

-533 NPALDIESSWG
+533 NPALDIERSWG

-551 EIGEVKVNATVYRNW
+551 EIGEVKVNASVYRNW

-581 GLPVFAFLQQDADQ
+581 ELPVFAFLQQDADQ

-603 FPLVEGRNF
+603 FPLIEGRDF

-623 SVDLDDGTHAPRIPP
+623 RVELDDGTNAPRVPP
-638 FSLYGALEGRWD
+638 LSLYGALEGRWE
-650 HFDLRGEVEWHDSQT
+650 HFDLRGEVEWYDSQT
-665 EIAPFETVT
+665 KVAPFETPT

-697 IAQVEN
+697 IAQVDN
-703 VFDTEGRR
+703 IFDAEGRR
-711 HTSFTKEFVPMT
+711 HTSFTKDFVPMV

>member
-1 MIRISALLLA
+1 MIRKTALLLA

-24 GSTPPVPEAQPSD
+24 PQQPASSEVDVLD
-37 ERGDPAN
+37 ERGEPAN

-63 IAGTSVISGMEL
+63 IAGTSVLSGMQL

-82 VGDILASLPGVE
+82 VGDIVASLPGVE
-94 ASGFSPG
+94 ASGFAPG

-107 RGFGGDRVRVLIDGI
+107 RGFGGDRVRVLLNGI

-133 HAVAVDP
+133 HAVAADP
-140 LVAERIEVLRGPAVL
+140 LIAESIEVLRGPAVL

-160 AIGGAVNVISKR
+160 AIGGAVNVITKR
-172 IPPAIPDEPIHVD
+172 IPPGVPDEPFHLDMLGGV
-185 TLAGIDSATGLLEGG
+185 DSATGLWEGG
-200 ISLDTA
+200 VSLDTMV
-206 LTPNIVFHVDG
+206 TDNIVFHVDG

-233 DALRADLLADAA
+233 ETLRADLLADAA
-245 EEEEEGHFEEAEELR
+245 EEEEEGEFEEAEELR
-260 EAANITGTVPNTYT
+260 DAANISGTVPNTYS

-285 FSGDSN
+285 FSGESN

-313 HHHGEEDH
+313 HHHGEEEHGDGDH
-321 DEDEHDDH
+321 E

-337 DEHGEEHGEEAV
+337 GEEEGEEAV

-358 DFRADIDLGEGF
+358 DFRANIDLGEGF
-370 FDSVQSRVGY
+370 FDSVQSRIGY
-380 SDYTHTEFEGAEV
+380 SDYTHTEFEGDEV
-393 GTVFEVRG
+393 GTVFEVKG
-401 VEGRMELVQ
+401 VEGRVELVQ
-410 SRRGGWGGALGA
+410 SRRGNWSGASGF
-422 QFSAQDFA
+422 QFSAQDFVA
-430 AFGAEAYIPPNN
+430 TGAEAYIPPNN
-442 VETLSLFT
+442 VETLALFT

-463 GARYENTEVEA
+463 GARYENTEIEA
-474 STLGVERDFDTV
+474 TTLGLERDFDTV
-486 SVSVGGSYMFFDDF
+486 SASVGGSYMLFDDF
-500 RAGLNVSHTPRAPT
+500 RAGLNVSHTERAPT
-514 AAELFAEGPHIAT
+514 AAELYAEGPHIAT

-533 NPALDIESSWG
+533 NPDLSVERSWG

-551 EIGEVKVNATVYRNW
+551 EIGEVKINASVYRNW
-566 FDDFIYLAG
+566 FDDFIYLVG

-581 GLPVFAFLQQDADQ
+581 DLPVFAFLQQDADQ

-603 FPLVEGRNF
+603 FPVIEGRDF

-623 SVDLDDGTHAPRIPP
+623 SVEFDDGTNAPRIPP
-638 FSLYGALEGRWD
+638 LSLYGALEGRWD
-650 HFDLRGEVEWHDSQT
+650 HFDLRGEVEWYDSQT
-665 EIAPFETVT
+665 DIAPFETAT

-697 IAQVEN
+697 IAQVDN
-703 VFDTEGRR
+703 IFDVEGRR

>member
-1 MIRISALLLA
+1 MIRKTALLLA

-24 GSTPPVPEAQPSD
+24 PQQPASSEVEAVD
-37 ERGDPAN
+37 ERGEVAN

-63 IAGTSVISGMEL
+63 IAGTSVLSGMQL

-82 VGDILASLPGVE
+82 VGDIVASLPGVE
-94 ASGFSPG
+94 ASGFAPG

-107 RGFGGDRVRVLIDGI
+107 RGFGGDRVRVLLNGI

-133 HAVAVDP
+133 HAVAADP
-140 LVAERIEVLRGPAVL
+140 LIAESIEVLRGPAVL

-160 AIGGAVNVISKR
+160 AIGGAVNVITKR
-172 IPPAIPDEPIHVD
+172 IPPGIPDEPFHLDMLGGV
-185 TLAGIDSATGLLEGG
+185 DSATGLWEGG
-200 ISLDTA
+200 VSLDTRV
-206 LTPNIVFHVDG
+206 TDNIVFHVDG

-245 EEEEEGHFEEAEELR
+245 EEEEEGAFEEAEELR
-260 EAANITGTVPNTYT
+260 EAANISGTVPNTYS

-285 FSGDSN
+285 FSGESN

-313 HHHGEEDH
+313 HHHGEEEH
-321 DEDEHDDH
+321 GDEDHE
-329 GEEDHDHE
+329 GEEDHDLE
-337 DEHGEEHGEEAV
+337 GEEEGEEAV

-358 DFRADIDLGEGF
+358 DFRANIDLGEGF
-370 FDSVQSRVGY
+370 FDSVQSRIGY
-380 SDYTHTEFEGAEV
+380 SDYTHTEFEGEEV
-393 GTVFEVRG
+393 GTVFEVKG
-401 VEGRMELVQ
+401 VEGRVELVQ
-410 SRRGGWGGALGA
+410 SRRGGWSGATGA
-422 QFSAQDFA
+422 QFSAQDFVA
-430 AFGAEAYIPPNN
+430 TGAEAYIPPNN
-442 VETLSLFT
+442 VETLALFT
-450 LQEFYFGPFELEA
+450 LQELYFGPFELEA
-463 GARYENTEVEA
+463 GARYENTEIEA
-474 STLGVERDFDTV
+474 STLGLERDFDTV
-486 SVSVGGSYMFFDDF
+486 SASVGGSYAFFNDF
-500 RAGLNVSHTPRAPT
+500 RAGLNVSHTERAPT
-514 AAELFAEGPHIAT
+514 AAELYAEGPHIAT

-533 NPALDIESSWG
+533 NPDLNIERSWG

-551 EIGEVKVNATVYRNW
+551 EIGEIKINASIYRNW

-575 TGEEED
+575 TGDEED
-581 GLPVFAFLQQDADQ
+581 DLPVFAFLQQDADQ

-603 FPLVEGRNF
+603 FPVIEGRDF

-623 SVDLDDGTHAPRIPP
+623 SVEFDDGTNAPRIPP
-638 FSLYGALEGRWD
+638 LSLYGALEGRWD
-650 HFDLRGEVEWHDSQT
+650 HFDLRGEVEWYDSQT
-665 EIAPFETVT
+665 DVAPFETAT

-697 IAQVEN
+697 IAQVDN
-703 VFDTEGRR
+703 IFDVEGRR

-732 ASF
+732 VSF

>member
-1 MIRISALLLA
+1 MIRKSTLLLA
-11 SVVIPSHALAQEA
+11 SVVIPSHAFAQE
-24 GSTPPVPEAQPSD
+24 TPQQSPSSEVEVVD
-37 ERGDPAN
+37 ERGEPAN
-44 DDFHG
+44 DDFHS
-49 AIYVTASGVDRLDV
+49 AIYVTASGLDRLDV
-63 IAGTSVISGMEL
+63 IAGTSVLSGMQL

-82 VGDILASLPGVE
+82 VGEIVASLPGVE
-94 ASGFSPG
+94 ASGFAPG

-107 RGFGGDRVRVLIDGI
+107 RGFGGDRVRVLLNGI

-133 HAVAVDP
+133 HAVAADP
-140 LVAERIEVLRGPAVL
+140 LIAESIEVLRGPAVL

-160 AIGGAVNVISKR
+160 AIGGAVNVITKR
-172 IPPAIPDEPIHVD
+172 IPPGVPDEAFHLDMLGGV
-185 TLAGIDSATGLLEGG
+185 DSATGLWEGG
-200 ISLDTA
+200 VSLDTRV
-206 LTPNIVFHVDG
+206 TDNIVFHVDG

-245 EEEEEGHFEEAEELR
+245 EEEEEGEFEEAEELR
-260 EAANITGTVPNTYT
+260 EAANISGTVPNTYS

-313 HHHGEEDH
+313 HHHGEEEH
-321 DEDEHDDH
+321 DEDHE
-329 GEEDHDHE
+329 GEEDHDHDDDHE
-337 DEHGEEHGEEAV
+337 GEEEGEEAV

-358 DFRADIDLGEGF
+358 DFRANIDLGEGF
-370 FDSVQSRVGY
+370 FDSIQSRIGY
-380 SDYTHTEFEGAEV
+380 SDYTHTEFEGDEV
-393 GTVFEVRG
+393 GTVFEVQG
-401 VEGRMELVQ
+401 VEGRVELVQ
-410 SRRGGWGGALGA
+410 SRRGGWSGATGA
-422 QFSAQDFA
+422 QFSAQDFVA
-430 AFGAEAYIPPNN
+430 TGAEAYIPPNN
-442 VETLSLFT
+442 VETLALFT

-463 GARYENTEVEA
+463 GARYENTEIEA
-474 STLGVERDFDTV
+474 STLGLERDFDTV
-486 SVSVGGSYMFFDDF
+486 SASVGGSYMFFDDF
-500 RAGLNVSHTPRAPT
+500 RAGLNVSHTERAPT

-527 QQFEIG
+527 QQFEVG
-533 NPALDIESSWG
+533 NPDLDVERSWG

-551 EIGEVKVNATVYRNW
+551 EIGEVKINASIYRNW
-566 FDDFIYLAG
+566 FDDFIYLVG

-581 GLPVFAFLQQDADQ
+581 ELPVFAFLQQDADQ

-603 FPLVEGRNF
+603 FPVIEGRDF

-623 SVDLDDGTHAPRIPP
+623 SVELDDGTNAPRIPP
-638 FSLYGALEGRWD
+638 LSLYGALEGRWD
-650 HFDLRGEVEWHDSQT
+650 HFDLRGQVEWYDSQT
-665 EIAPFETVT
+665 EIAPFETET

-697 IAQVEN
+697 IAQMDN
-703 VFDTEGRR
+703 IFDVEGRR